1 MAYVFSHIRL
11 DDDRVMNFVLMQLT
25 FPDDPPLDSDGRKS
39 PKLAIP
45 EFSQIT
51 SFNTSGV
58 VMNVFLLDPP
68 RKLLACF
75 VWVSQPN
82 TIGLYTLLDWETQ
95 EYSFIDTGIECVS
108 V

>member
-1 MAYVFSHIRL
+1 MAYVSSHIRL

-25 FPDDPPLDSDGRKS
+25 FPDDPPLDSDGKKS

>member
-1 MAYVFSHIRL
+1 
-11 DDDRVMNFVLMQLT
+11 MQLT
-25 FPDDPPLDSDGRKS
+25 FPNCSPSDGDGNTS
-39 PKLAIP
+39 PKLEIP

-82 TIGLYTLLDWETQ
+82 TIGLFTLLDWDTQ